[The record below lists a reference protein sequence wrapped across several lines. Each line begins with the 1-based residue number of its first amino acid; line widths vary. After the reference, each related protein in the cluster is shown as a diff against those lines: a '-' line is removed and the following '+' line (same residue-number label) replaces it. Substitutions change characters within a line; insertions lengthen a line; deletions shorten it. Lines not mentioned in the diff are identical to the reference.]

1 MVSFCV
7 LEILPQMPYAS
18 MQMGDYSLFGESK
31 CCLLKTYLVFITAT
45 LEGKI

>member
-7 LEILPQMPYAS
+7 LEILPQMPYAN
-18 MQMGDYSLFGESK
+18 MQIGDYSLVGESK
-31 CCLLKTYLVFITAT
+31 CWLLNSYLVIAT